1 MSRLRKRRTSRR
13 RVGQV
18 SYYLH
23 HGAWHVYYREGA
35 RQVRRRA
42 GDDEQVAAQT
52 AAQIN
57 AQLAV
62 AAPTMFSFVPLP
74 VAELRRRWLEHH
86 EHVLRSSLATISRY
100 RAATQHLENF
110 TQHSGAA
117 QAAHQVDGEDFVR
130 CLRTLRVTPN
140 GHPRAARRPLRDKGI
155 RFILE
160 TCRAMYGFAAK
171 KRHLPPYGEN
181 PFAGLGGKK
190 FRNDNAKPVFVFDA
204 DSELAFLQAA
214 DEWSFPLHFTLAK
227 TGIRPGEAIH
237 LLIEDLDLEQGWM
250 FIRNKP
256 ELGWHIKTGRER
268 TVPLIE
274 ELVDVL
280 RRVVAGR
287 RCGPVFLRE
296 RFSAVGCP
304 LAQASRRGLAA
315 AVESRIANEEGA
327 AMETL
332 PRSRRAAIA
341 RTVWRD
347 AGATKADRI
356 RQSFIRIAATAGL
369 TDATCPKS
377 WRHTFATLLQ
387 DANVD
392 PLIRQITL
400 GHAPAGGREGALG
413 MTSVY
418 THTRPETQR
427 REICR
432 ALRVWPRSLELSV
445 ITNGHASGR
454 MGAS

>member
-42 GDDEQVAAQT
+42 GDDERAAAQL

-74 VAELRRRWLEHH
+74 VAELRRLWLEHH
-86 EHVLRSSLATISRY
+86 EHLLRSSLATISRY

-110 TQHSGAA
+110 SQHAGAVN
-117 QAAHQVDGEDFVR
+117 AAHHVDGEGFVR
-130 CLRTLRVTPN
+130 YLRALRVTPN

-190 FRNDNAKPVFVFDA
+190 FRIEDAKPVFVFDA

-214 DEWSFPLHFTLAK
+214 DAWSFPLHFTLAK

-237 LLIEDLDLEQGWM
+237 LLIEDLDLEQGRM

-287 RCGPVFLRE
+287 RGGPVFLRE
-296 RFSAVGCP
+296 RFSAHSCP

-315 AVESRIANEEGA
+315 AVENRIANEEQVTTEA
-327 AMETL
+327 L
-332 PRSRRAAIA
+332 PRLRRAAIA
-341 RTVWRD
+341 RSVWRD

-356 RQSFIRIAATAGL
+356 RQSFIRIAAAAGL

-400 GHAPAGGREGALG
+400 GHAPAGGADGALG
-413 MTSVY
+413 MTSIY

-432 ALRVWPRSLELSV
+432 ALRVWPRSLELSAV
-445 ITNGHASGR
+445 KNGHGSGW
-454 MGAS
+454 MGVS